1 MRLLSRVVATSGTCR
16 SRARR
21 PHSILQWHV
30 ILEGRSMDSR
40 SRSCF
45 NLLMY
50 TCLYAAWHVHIFYHR
65 SLGFSIWHARK
76 QSSMRV
82 NRQGIRWRSTSCAE
96 TRAPHERPGR
106 SLMLEQ
112 SAGPKGRSAC
122 PAIRAYRFFPWSAVN
137 HASWSWENKMKQEPS
152 MRLAE
157 CVA

>member
-65 SLGFSIWHARK
+65 SLGFPIWHARK
-76 QSSMRV
+76 QSLMRV
-82 NRQGIRWRSTSCAE
+82 NRQMIRWRSTSCAE
-96 TRAPHERPGR
+96 KRASHERPGR
-106 SLMLEQ
+106 SLMLGQCE
-112 SAGPKGRSAC
+112 SSG
-122 PAIRAYRFFPWSAVN
+122 AISESSNPCIHIFPLERGKSLKLVD
-137 HASWSWENKMKQEPS
+137 MG
-152 MRLAE
+152 
-157 CVA
+157 